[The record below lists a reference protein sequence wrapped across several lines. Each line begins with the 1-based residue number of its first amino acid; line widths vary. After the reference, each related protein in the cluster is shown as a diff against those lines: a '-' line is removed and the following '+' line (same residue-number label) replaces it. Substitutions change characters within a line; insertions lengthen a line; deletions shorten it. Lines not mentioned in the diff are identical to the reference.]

1 MSKDSYDINDPID
14 KAMVVEQK
22 PKDKKYLQVSLQL
35 EIPMSKY
42 KATKL
47 ENSYHIA
54 TSYYHNYQDTMS
66 YDEYE
71 KHQAYWH
78 KFINQFINE
87 EVKETLLGVDV
98 ETFSEN
104 QYYS

>member
-1 MSKDSYDINDPID
+1 MIKDSYDINDPID

-22 PKDKKYLQVSLQL
+22 PKDKKYLQLNLQL
-35 EIPMSKY
+35 EIPLSKY

-54 TSYYHNYQDTMS
+54 TSYYGNYKDIMS
-66 YDEYE
+66 YDEYI
-71 KHQAYWH
+71 KHQAYWN
-78 KFINQFINE
+78 KFINQFLNK

-98 ETFSEN
+98 EVFSED